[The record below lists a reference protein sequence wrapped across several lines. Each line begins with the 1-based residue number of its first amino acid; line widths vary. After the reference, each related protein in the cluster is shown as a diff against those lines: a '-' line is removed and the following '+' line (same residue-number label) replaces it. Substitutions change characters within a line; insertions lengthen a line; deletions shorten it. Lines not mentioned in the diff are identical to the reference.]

1 MNDFTKSADFFERL
15 FEKSENLPTLPG
27 IALQLLQTVQKENP
41 DIDEIGKILATDP
54 PLSAKVLK
62 IVNSAFYSLPTRIT
76 SVKHAIMMLGINSVK
91 NLALSFSLVNKF
103 KSHRS
108 KILEYSLFWKDSL
121 IGAIAVKLMGEKI
134 IKSFSDSDDIFFM
147 GLLQNIGFLTL
158 SLCMPR
164 QYDLVMVESVK
175 NGAPVHEVESQILGF
190 NHMEIGEY
198 LIKLWGLPDTFYTPI
213 GYHHYPQKL
222 TSARDDI
229 HTLTE
234 VLHLSSLYIELFNHS
249 CDVSLKLSEIQQK
262 VKACGFDEA
271 IDIHEVGK
279 AINQKASGI
288 LPIFEIEFEDENE
301 YAQLLQTAKAQMAT
315 LSSELINNLLDQR
328 QEINLLRQQ
337 VGRDSMTSLNNH
349 QRFREL
355 LEQEI
360 SRSERYKHPLSVI
373 FADIDEFKSINDTYG
388 HLAGDRAIKIIA
400 GCLEKELRQSDHLAR
415 YGGEEFAVILPE
427 AVEVD
432 AWMVAE
438 RLRETINSLRI
449 AHEDGFI
456 HVTMSFGIVTL
467 KSGEKI
473 SLDELIRRADTALY
487 IAKNQGRNQ
496 CCVFDMCN

>member
-1 MNDFTKSADFFERL
+1 
-15 FEKSENLPTLPG
+15 
-27 IALQLLQTVQKENP
+27 
-41 DIDEIGKILATDP
+41 LA
-54 PLSAKVLK
+54 
-62 IVNSAFYSLPTRIT
+62 
-76 SVKHAIMMLGINSVK
+76 
-91 NLALSFSLVNKF
+91 
-103 KSHRS
+103 
-108 KILEYSLFWKDSL
+108 
-121 IGAIAVKLMGEKI
+121 
-134 IKSFSDSDDIFFM
+134 
-147 GLLQNIGFLTL
+147 
-158 SLCMPR
+158 
-164 QYDLVMVESVK
+164 
-175 NGAPVHEVESQILGF
+175 
-190 NHMEIGEY
+190 
-198 LIKLWGLPDTFYTPI
+198 
-213 GYHHYPQKL
+213 
-222 TSARDDI
+222 
-229 HTLTE
+229 
-234 VLHLSSLYIELFNHS
+234 
-249 CDVSLKLSEIQQK
+249 EIQQK

-279 AINQKASGI
+279 AINQKASDI

-301 YAQLLQTAKAQMAT
+301 YAQLLQKAKEQMET
-315 LSSELINNLLDQR
+315 LSSELISNLLDQR

-400 GCLEKELRQSDHLAR
+400 GCLKKELRQSDHLAR

-427 AVEVD
+427 AEEVD

-438 RLRETINSLRI
+438 RLRETVNSLRI
-449 AHEDGFI
+449 AHGDVFI

-467 KSGEKI
+467 KPGEKI
-473 SLDELIRRADTALY
+473 SLDESIRRADTALY

>member
-1 MNDFTKSADFFERL
+1 MNGFTKSADFFEKQ

-27 IALQLLQTVQKENP
+27 IALQLLQAVQKENP
-41 DIDEIGKILATDP
+41 DIEEIGKIIATDP

-76 SVKHAIMMLGINSVK
+76 SVNHAIMMLGINSVK
-91 NLALSFSLVNKF
+91 NLALSFSLVNNF
-103 KSHRS
+103 KSNLS
-108 KILEYSLFWKDSL
+108 KTIEHSLFWKDSL
-121 IGAIAVKLMGEKI
+121 IGALAVKLMGEKI
-134 IKSFSDSDDIFFM
+134 IKSFSDSDDIFFL
-147 GLLQNIGFLTL
+147 GLLQNIGFFTL

-164 QYDLVMVESVK
+164 QYDLVMVESHK

-198 LIKLWGLPDTFYTPI
+198 LIKFWGLPDTFYTPI
-213 GYHHYPQKL
+213 GYHHCPQRL

-229 HTLTE
+229 HILTKI
-234 VLHLSSLYIELFNHS
+234 LHLSSLYIELFNHS
-249 CDVSLKLSEIQQK
+249 SDVGSQMAMIKQSVKTCSFDRTLDICEI
-262 VKACGFDEA
+262 
-271 IDIHEVGK
+271 GK
-279 AINQKASGI
+279 AINQQASEI

-301 YAQLLQTAKAQMAT
+301 YAQLLQKAKAQIAT
-315 LSSELINNLLDQR
+315 LSSELINDLLDQR

-337 VGRDSMTSLNNH
+337 VGRDSMTNLNNH

-355 LEQEI
+355 LQQEI
-360 SRSERYKHPLSVI
+360 SRSNRYKHPISVI
-373 FADIDEFKSINDTYG
+373 FADIDDFKSINDTYG
-388 HLAGDRAIKIIA
+388 HLTGDRAIKIIA
-400 GCLEKELRQSDHLAR
+400 GCLKKELRESDHLAR

-427 AVEVD
+427 AEEVD

-467 KSGEKI
+467 KPGEKI
-473 SLDELIRRADTALY
+473 SLDESIRRADTALY

-496 CCVFDMCN
+496 CNVFDMCN

>member
-1 MNDFTKSADFFERL
+1 MNNFTKSTDFFKRL

-27 IALQLLQTVQKENP
+27 IALQLLQAVKKENP

-62 IVNSAFYSLPTRIT
+62 IVNSSFYSLPTKIT
-76 SVKHAIMMLGINSVK
+76 SVNHAIMMLGINSVK
-91 NLALSFSLVNKF
+91 NLALSFSLVNSF
-103 KSHRS
+103 KSNLS
-108 KILEYSLFWKDSL
+108 KTQEYNLFWKDSL
-121 IGAIAVKLMGEKI
+121 IGAIAVKLMSEKI

-164 QYDLVMVESVK
+164 QYDLVMVESHK
-175 NGAPVHEVESQILGF
+175 NGVPVHEVESQILGF

-198 LIKLWGLPDTFYTPI
+198 LIRFWGLPDTFYTPI

-222 TSARDDI
+222 TSARDDM
-229 HTLTE
+229 HTLTK
-234 VLHLSSLYIELFNHS
+234 VLYLSSLYIELFNHS
-249 CDVSLKLSEIQQK
+249 CDVSLKLAEIQQK

-279 AINQKASGI
+279 AINRQASDI

-400 GCLEKELRQSDHLAR
+400 GCLKKELRQSDHLAR

>member
-1 MNDFTKSADFFERL
+1 MNDFTKSADFFKRL

-27 IALQLLQTVQKENP
+27 IALQLLEAVQKENP
-41 DIDEIGKILATDP
+41 NIGEIGKILATDP

-76 SVKHAIMMLGINSVK
+76 SVNHAIMMLGINSVK
-91 NLALSFSLVNKF
+91 NLTLSFSLVNNF
-103 KSHRS
+103 KSSRS
-108 KILEYSLFWKDSL
+108 KTFEHSLFWKDSL
-121 IGAIAVKLMGEKI
+121 IGAIAVKLIGEKI

-147 GLLQNIGFLTL
+147 GLLQNIGLLTL

-164 QYDLVMVESVK
+164 QYDLVMVESDK
-175 NGAPVHEVESQILGF
+175 NGTSVHEVEGQILGF

-222 TSARDDI
+222 TSARSDI
-229 HTLTE
+229 ETLTKII
-234 VLHLSSLYIELFNHS
+234 HLSSLFIELFNHS
-249 CDVSLKLSEIQQK
+249 CDVALKLAQIQQE
-262 VKACGFDEA
+262 VKACGFDQSL
-271 IDIHEVGK
+271 DIHEIGK
-279 AINQKASGI
+279 SINRQASEI

-301 YAQLLQTAKAQMAT
+301 YAQLLQRTKAQIAT
-315 LSSELINNLLDQR
+315 LSSELISDLLEQR

-337 VGRDSMTSLNNH
+337 VDRDSMTNLNNH

-355 LEQEI
+355 LQQEI
-360 SRSERYKHPLSVI
+360 SRSARYKHPLSVI
-373 FADIDEFKSINDTYG
+373 FSDIDEFKSINDSYG

-400 GCLEKELRQSDHLAR
+400 GCLKKELRQSDHLAR

-427 AVEVD
+427 AEEVD
-432 AWMVAE
+432 AWMIAE
-438 RLRETINSLRI
+438 RLRETVNSLRI
-449 AHEDGFI
+449 AHGGVFI

-467 KSGEKI
+467 KPGEKI